1 MKAMLLAAGVGRRMF
16 PFTLLQPKP
25 AIPVLGRPMVVQI
38 LHWLG
43 LRGAD
48 PVVLNLHH
56 LPDGI
61 KAILGD
67 GEHPGL
73 PKVHYSYEE
82 EILGTAGGIRHA
94 GEMLRGDG
102 PIVICNSDFLS
113 DIDLAAALAS
123 HLRSGQL
130 ATLVLAPGR
139 PGYTVVRRTDDGVVR
154 SLGSASSGD
163 GPQSEREYLFTGC
176 HIIEEELIDRIP
188 PDGPSDIV
196 RDVYIPLI
204 AEGRLGSF
212 VHRGFWWE
220 FGSPEL
226 YLDGCLRLLGR
237 TAASLNLISADHDT
251 IRRLDQACAAV
262 GPGAGFHESVR
273 FSGRAAL
280 GYSSYVSEGARIED
294 SIVMPEAWIGP
305 KCDLKRSVIGQGV
318 ELPAGF
324 ACRDVM
330 VCQDPDPTL
339 VLPPSTR
346 REGGMLL
353 RSFTDSDPE

>member
-25 AIPVLGRPMVVQI
+25 AIPVLGRPLVVQV

-43 LRGAD
+43 LKGVD
-48 PVVLNLHH
+48 QVVLNLHH

-67 GEHPGL
+67 GKYSGL
-73 PKVHYSYEE
+73 PEVHYSHEE

-113 DIDLAAALAS
+113 DIDLAAALET
-123 HLRSGQL
+123 HLRSGRP

-139 PGYTVVRRTDDGVVR
+139 PGYTVVRRTGAGLVR
-154 SLGSASSGD
+154 SLGSTSDSD
-163 GPQSEREYLFTGC
+163 GSQPEGEHLFTGC

-196 RDVYIPLI
+196 RDVYNPLI

-212 VHRGFWWE
+212 VHSGFWWE

-226 YLDGCLRLLGR
+226 YLDGCLRLLGQ
-237 TAASLNLISADHDT
+237 TAANLNLISTDHDT
-251 IRRLDQACAAV
+251 IRQLDQACAAI
-262 GPGAGFHESVR
+262 GPGADFHESVR

-280 GYSSYVSEGARIED
+280 GYSSYISEGARIED
-294 SIVMPEAWIGP
+294 SVVMPEAWIGP
-305 KCDLKRSVIGQGV
+305 KCDLKRTVIGQGV

-324 ACRDVM
+324 ACQEVM
-330 VCQDPDPTL
+330 VCQDPDPTRE
-339 VLPPSTR
+339 LPPSTR

-353 RSFTDSDPE
+353 CSFTDSDPG

>member
-1 MKAMLLAAGVGRRMF
+1 MKAMLLAAGAGRRMF
-16 PFTLLQPKP
+16 PFTLLRPKP
-25 AIPVLGRPMVVQI
+25 AIPVLGRPLLVQI

-43 LRGAD
+43 RKGAD
-48 PVVLNLHH
+48 QVVLNLHH

-67 GEHPGL
+67 GEYPGL
-73 PKVHYSYEE
+73 PEVHYSHEE

-130 ATLVLAPGR
+130 ATLVLAAGR
-139 PGYTVVRRTDDGVVR
+139 PGYTVVRRTGDGLVR
-154 SLGSASSGD
+154 SLGSASKSD
-163 GPQSEREYLFTGC
+163 GSQAEKEYLFTGC

-196 RDVYIPLI
+196 RDVYRPLI
-204 AEGRLGSF
+204 EEGRLSSF
-212 VHRGFWWE
+212 VHPGFWWE

-226 YLDGCLRLLGR
+226 YLDGCLRLLGE
-237 TAASLNLISADHDT
+237 TAASLNRISTDHDT

-262 GPGAGFHESVR
+262 GPGAGFHESAR
-273 FSGRAAL
+273 FSGRATL

-294 SIVMPEAWIGP
+294 SVVMPEAWIGP

-324 ACRDVM
+324 ACQDVM
-330 VCQDPDPTL
+330 ACQDADPTL
-339 VLPPSTR
+339 ELSSSTR

-353 RSFTDSDPE
+353 YSFTGSDPG